1 MHCFHHF
8 FFLGCIIL
16 VSFFFFFAF
25 FSFMLFSFS
34 WTFILSIWFLLFNLL
49 FFDVLFLYIYFF
61 ILFLT
66 LSQYICFIFS
76 DTFII
81 SSLNTSKVSFCR
93 FSSSIAIFVI
103 LININ
108 LPYET
113 SSFSFLE
120 KIANLLLWIELF
132 FLLIEFS
139 IIFWIFIILFKFRL
153 YFHLINIRNLNL
165 IKWIKMFIIILC

>member
-8 FFLGCIIL
+8 FSWDVIL

-49 FFDVLFLYIYFF
+49 YFDVLFLYIYFF
-61 ILFLT
+61 IVFLT
-66 LSQYICFIFS
+66 LFPVHLYFFS
-76 DTFII
+76 ETFII
-81 SSLNTSKVSFCR
+81 SSLNTSKVSFCD
-93 FSSSIAIFVI
+93 FLSSISIFVI

-120 KIANLLLWIELF
+120 KIANLILWIELF

-165 IKWIKMFIIILC
+165 IKWIKMFIINLC

>member
-8 FFLGCIIL
+8 FFLGSIIL
-16 VSFFFFFAF
+16 VSFFYFFAF
-25 FSFMLFSFS
+25 ISFMLFYFS

-49 FFDVLFLYIYFF
+49 YFDVLILYIYFF
-61 ILFLT
+61 IVFLT
-66 LSQYICFIFS
+66 LFPVHLYFFS
-76 DTFII
+76 ETFII
-81 SSLNTSKVSFCR
+81 SSLNTSNVSFCD
-93 FSSSIAIFVI
+93 FLSSISIFVI

-113 SSFSFLE
+113 YSFSFLE

-139 IIFWIFIILFKFRL
+139 IIFWILFIEIL
-153 YFHLINIRNLNL
+153 
-165 IKWIKMFIIILC
+165 IIFSFN